1 MKYHFK
7 VHKEGSGFWAECIEL
22 KGCVS
27 QASSRKKLEVN
38 LREALNLFL
47 SEPESSKII
56 FPPPKDFKKKPS
68 NVIAIPV
75 DPKVALAVN
84 IRNLR
89 LRHGY
94 TQKQIQEKLSL
105 NNLYSYQR
113 LEEVD
118 SNPTLATLV
127 MLKKVY
133 GDEFGIDQIFE
144 TED

>member
-7 VHKEGSGFWAECIEL
+7 IHKEGSGFWAECIEL
-22 KGCVS
+22 KGCSS
-27 QASSRKKLEVN
+27 QAKSKKKLEEN
-38 LREALNLFL
+38 LKEALNLFL

-56 FPPPKDFKKKPS
+56 FPPPKEFKRKPA
-68 NVIAIPV
+68 NVVAVAV

-133 GDEFGIDQIFE
+133 GDEFGLDEILE
-144 TED
+144 TEG

>member
-1 MKYHFK
+1 MRYHFK

-27 QASSRKKLEVN
+27 QASSRKKLEAN
-38 LREALNLFL
+38 LKEALNLFL

-133 GDEFGIDQIFE
+133 GEEFGIDQIFE